1 MIRKSIEPE
10 TKVFN
15 EIYGIG
21 IFKKWTEY
29 GDAIVEYLIHNKSVN
44 FLIPRKNLT
53 EIENETFNP
62 PI

>member
-21 IFKKWTEY
+21 IFKGWNDY
-29 GDAIVEYLIHNKSVN
+29 GDAIIQFNDHITK
-44 FLIPRKNLT
+44 PMMRKNLT
-53 EIENETFNP
+53 EIENDH
-62 PI
+62 